1 MSVFDLS
8 HWQPANR
15 IEELV
20 ESGNCDG
27 VILKLGERNVKTGEI
42 ELDPMFITHVNEAVR
57 FGLPYGIY
65 IMGRANNENEAL
77 EEAQWINDR
86 VAELLNGQEPVL
98 GTWFDLERPEVKR
111 DGVYEDYRFAILH
124 LSDWWGG
131 SHKIGIYASYLY
143 FEGYLDIG
151 NMAANSIPVWN
162 AQYGFVD
169 SMRQNYPYIKTVL
182 WQFTTNDDYQDE
194 NVWYGWY

>member
-20 ESGNCDG
+20 EGGNCDG

-65 IMGRANNENEAL
+65 IMGRANNKAEAL
-77 EEAQWINDR
+77 EEAEWLNDR
-86 VAELLNGQEPVL
+86 VAELLNGQEPSL
-98 GTWFDLERPEVKR
+98 GTWFDLERPEIKR
-111 DGVYEDYRFAILH
+111 DDVYEDYRAAIIQLRA
-124 LSDWWGG
+124 WWGG
-131 SHKIGIYASYLY
+131 SRKIGIYASFSY
-143 FEGYLDIG
+143 FERFLCIG
-151 NMAANSIPVWN
+151 DMAANSIPVWN

-169 SMRQNYPYIKTVL
+169 SMKNEYPYIKTVL

>member
-8 HWQPANR
+8 RWQPADR

-20 ESGNCDG
+20 NGGNCDG
-27 VILKLGERNVKTGEI
+27 VILKLGERNIKTGEI

-77 EEAQWINDR
+77 EEAQWVNDR
-86 VAELLNGQEPVL
+86 VAELLNGQEPAL

-131 SHKIGIYASYLY
+131 SHKIGIYASYSY
-143 FEGYLDIG
+143 FENFLDI
-151 NMAANSIPVWN
+151 NDMVVNDIPVWN
-162 AQYGFVD
+162 AQYAPVD
-169 SMRQNYPYIKTVL
+169 SMTQNYPLVKTVL
-182 WQFTTNDDYQDE
+182 WQFTTHNDYQDE
-194 NVWYGWY
+194 NVWYGW